1 MLFSILSLE
10 AFYFF
15 EKINFLL
22 QKVGTGEWGQGWS
35 DKIFMYCVFHHISDH
50 LQRLIL
56 FWPILQK
63 KKLELSQQF
72 ETNKLAGKL
81 VFHNNKELPN
91 WRRRKRP

>member
-35 DKIFMYCVFHHISDH
+35 DKIFMYCVFHHISDQ
-50 LQRLIL
+50 LQRQIL
-56 FWPILQK
+56 FWKILQK
-63 KKLELSQQF
+63 SCDTVRPKPKRLIFSQADQ
-72 ETNKLAGKL
+72 NG
-81 VFHNNKELPN
+81 
-91 WRRRKRP
+91 